1 MKTKIKLTK
10 EQVDELV
17 KEEEKILKARFE
29 KDLEAI
35 RKKYEILE
43 IEISGNNNKIV
54 KKKKLTDEILKQY
67 QKENLSAKQI
77 SEITNLNVGYI
88 YKRLKQIS
96 NQVVEITKN

>member
-1 MKTKIKLTK
+1 MKAKIKLTK

-43 IEISGNNNKIV
+43 IEISGDKIV

-88 YKRLKQIS
+88 YKRLKQIN

>member
-1 MKTKIKLTK
+1 MKAKIKLTK